1 MSQNE
6 ELEKR
11 LDTVIYEYNLLL
23 SSQYQSQKEY
33 YQDQLNQA
41 SKEHEQKIK
50 RQQVRRRFY

>member
-50 RQQVRRRFY
+50 RQQV